1 MKLGY
6 LYAIIGI
13 STLALNI
20 VLTVSIIKKHTGTK
34 HKDTRSCDDV
44 ITFRLDRKE
53 ANEAYTTM
61 AIPYNDT
68 VPLE

>member
-1 MKLGY
+1 MKFGY

-20 VLTVSIIKKHTGTK
+20 LLTVSIIKRHTGIK
-34 HKDTRSCDDV
+34 HKDTRSCDDI
-44 ITFRLDRKE
+44 ITFRLDQKK
-53 ANEAYTTM
+53 ADEAYTTA
-61 AIPYNDT
+61 AIPYDDT